1 MAEMFHAKFGLTRG
15 DRIATVLFN
24 HDLTALI
31 YFAAWTLGVAVV
43 PINVE
48 ETPEKKRYILEH
60 SEASV
65 ALCWQDVYEELNAL
79 QSMLPALREVVALG
93 DGGILDGKETRGKSR
108 KNSHAVGARFAPGTS
123 RLDDPALIIYT
134 SGTTGPPKSVI
145 LTVANLLIDADAIAD
160 RHGFGLTDRFDVRP
174 AHPPCQRHRRHLDDS
189 VLLQGKRRLEPE
201 VQDRQLLAAAPR

>member
-1 MAEMFHAKFGLTRG
+1 MNLLTDVHDRIEQAREAPGCASELHWTSFVEFFRSRLYDPRLVTRNFLTYCDDDRNLRRTYSYAEFGTIVERMAEMFHAKFGLTRG

-65 ALCWQDVYEELNAL
+65 AL
-79 QSMLPALREVVALG
+79 
-93 DGGILDGKETRGKSR
+93 
-108 KNSHAVGARFAPGTS
+108 
-123 RLDDPALIIYT
+123 
-134 SGTTGPPKSVI
+134 
-145 LTVANLLIDADAIAD
+145 
-160 RHGFGLTDRFDVRP
+160 
-174 AHPPCQRHRRHLDDS
+174 
-189 VLLQGKRRLEPE
+189 
-201 VQDRQLLAAAPR
+201 